1 MKTRDKKDLFTKD
14 AKELIKKL
22 KDTRDELFTM
32 KIDLTQNKLKNTK
45 SITTKRKEIALIL
58 TALKEKELENAKNA

>member
-1 MKTRDKKDLFTKD
+1 MKTRDKKDLFSKEKAELTKR
-14 AKELIKKL
+14 L
-22 KDTRDELFTM
+22 KDVRDELYTM
-32 KIDLTQNKLKNTK
+32 KLDLTQNKLKNTK

>member
-1 MKTRDKKDLFTKD
+1 MKTREKKDLFTKEK
-14 AKELIKKL
+14 AELIKKL

-32 KIDLTQNKLKNTK
+32 KLDLTQNKLKNTK

>member
-22 KDTRDELFTM
+22 KDARDELFTM